1 MNGNYNNQN
10 FEADYL
16 EEIGQFYDLFHDK
29 LGWVRLPSWADDII
43 TGKIKFA
50 DRLQSQIDEFEIENA
65 AIVKSPVMRT
75 LAQSNK
81 DMAIKEMRSYE
92 KSIRDLQRQIDDP
105 NFPKGRGPILTSLRR
120 LRRQMQEE
128 IDRLQQQYGFDSM
141 GNPIEEATQI
151 DINFDG
157 Q

>member
-1 MNGNYNNQN
+1 
-10 FEADYL
+10 
-16 EEIGQFYDLFHDK
+16 
-29 LGWVRLPSWADDII
+29 
-43 TGKIKFA
+43 
-50 DRLQSQIDEFEIENA
+50 
-65 AIVKSPVMRT
+65 MRT

-105 NFPKGRGPILTSLRR
+105 NFSKGRGPILTSLRR